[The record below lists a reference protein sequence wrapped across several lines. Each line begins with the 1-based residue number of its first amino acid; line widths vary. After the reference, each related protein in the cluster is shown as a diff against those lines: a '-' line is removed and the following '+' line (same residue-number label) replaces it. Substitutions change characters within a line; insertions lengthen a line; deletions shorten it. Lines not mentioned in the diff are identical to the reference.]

1 MDIKEGVSL
10 LTVFRGTSLG
20 DCRTLHSN
28 KNIAHTPCGV

>member
-20 DCRTLHSN
+20 KSRTPSAY
-28 KNIAHTPCGV
+28 KKDAHTPYGV